1 MKPDIIYRPKRPL
14 YSAKVT
20 SLPASAVSAEKAV
33 PAKSA
38 TKRKSRQKPIPAVQ
52 STEGPTSANSAPDG
66 TLADSN
72 EKGSGVLSEKSL
84 AKITADVTAKAQA
97 KSKPPSR
104 SQDMKA
110 LRKRLKSILSKSEAK
125 ALDLLFERIDRQQA
139 ANRKGQAAWRERQR
153 NAK

>member
-1 MKPDIIYRPKRPL
+1 MKPTLEYRPKRPL

-20 SLPASAVSAEKAV
+20 SSPASAVSAEKPV

-38 TKRKSRQKPIPAVQ
+38 TTRKPRQKPIPAVQ
-52 STEGPTSANSAPDG
+52 STEGPTSANSAPAG

-84 AKITADVTAKAQA
+84 AKITADVTAKSQG
-97 KSKPPSR
+97 KSKT
-104 SQDMKA
+104 QDMKA

-153 NAK
+153 KAK